1 MKKKQFVF
9 GSLLVLLLTSTT
21 VFSQVDFNTKDKV
34 FNGKN
39 LKNWRVLPD
48 QPNIWWTVNE
58 GVLLAKSDTDQT
70 GSTLWTK
77 KTYEDFAVRLEFK
90 MGNGTVDSGVFLRG
104 ENPESPQIQIGISGS
119 LKVDM
124 TGSPYVPKQGYPKK
138 AEVENI
144 LQSKAW
150 NTMTIIAEKNNY
162 KVWLNNQMVLNYTLE
177 NASLEGPVGL
187 QLHPGRTMEIEFREI
202 FIKKL

>member
-58 GVLLAKSDTDQT
+58 GVLLAKSDAEQT
-70 GSTLWTK
+70 GSSLWTK

-150 NTMTIIAEKNNY
+150 NTMTIIAKKNNY

>member
-9 GSLLVLLLTSTT
+9 GSLLIFLLSSTA
-21 VFSQVDFNTKDKV
+21 VFCQVDFNKKDKV

-39 LKNWRVLPD
+39 LKNWTVLPD
-48 QPNIWWTVNE
+48 QPNIWWSVNE
-58 GVLLAKSDTDQT
+58 GVLSAQSDPDQT

-77 KTYEDFAVRLEFK
+77 KTYQDFAVRLEFK
-90 MGNGTVDSGVFLRG
+90 MGSGTVDSGVFLRG
-104 ENPESPQIQIGISGS
+104 ENPKSPQIQIGISGS

-138 AEVENI
+138 AEVKNI
-144 LQSKAW
+144 LKNKDW
-150 NTMTIIAEKNNY
+150 NALKIVAKKNNY
-162 KVWLNNQMVLNYTLE
+162 KVWLNNQMILDYTLE
-177 NASLEGPVGL
+177 NANLVGPVGL
-187 QLHPGRTMEIEFREI
+187 QLHPRRTMDIEFREI

>member
-58 GVLLAKSDTDQT
+58 GVLLAKSDIDQT

>member
-21 VFSQVDFNTKDKV
+21 AFSQVDFNTKDKV

-58 GVLLAKSDTDQT
+58 GVLLAKRDIDQT

-90 MGNGTVDSGVFLRG
+90 MGDGTVDSGVFLRG

-138 AEVENI
+138 AEIENI

>member
-58 GVLLAKSDTDQT
+58 GVLLAKSDIDQT

-90 MGNGTVDSGVFLRG
+90 MGDGTVDSGVFLRG

>member
-21 VFSQVDFNTKDKV
+21 AFSQVDFNTKDKV

>member
-58 GVLLAKSDTDQT
+58 GVLLAKSDIDQT

-90 MGNGTVDSGVFLRG
+90 MGDGTVDSGVFLRG

-138 AEVENI
+138 AEIENI

>member
-9 GSLLVLLLTSTT
+9 GCLLVLLLTSTT

-58 GVLLAKSDTDQT
+58 GVLLAKSDIDQT

-90 MGNGTVDSGVFLRG
+90 MGDGTVDSGVFLRG